1 MKSKILNFILIAL
14 VVVLAIYVGW
24 AQAYTMLLIYYCVI
38 EGKKQSHFLNP
49 FYLLTLTLFS
59 FVIYNEEIGGIF
71 MMPLSDEVKW
81 MIVGSFTMV
90 IVGLKVGTNFTTRAK
105 KVGCYVENYWVIF
118 WVGLIPTLLAVY
130 LYGNVLDMSGDAM
143 MDAKEKMVLPGLGQL
158 LYFLPASIIVA
169 CKKNN
174 TKLIILSTTMAL
186 WAAYL
191 TVTKTAIMVVMV
203 FLLVGLISFRPSIVE
218 NKVAKFFRA
227 YAVILVPVF
236 LLYTFMGNTTKRL
249 DATNVSTNSIQKAE
263 STLKYDSDFA
273 DGMFSNYLYL
283 SAAWSNVEY
292 NVVHNKVTG
301 DGRNTIWQFARK
313 VGVDYDKTEKIE
325 PFTFNV
331 HTYITDWYLD
341 FGYFGPIVMS
351 LFLGMFV
358 FFCYK
363 KFCLS
368 DDPLYIA
375 FYAIVAEA
383 TLMMFFSNHFNGGSV
398 LNYFITFIGYSFFAR
413 TFKKDIS

>member
-1 MKSKILNFILIAL
+1 MKSKILNFILVAL
-14 VVVLAIYVGW
+14 IVVLALYVGW
-24 AQAYTMLLIYYCVI
+24 AQSYTMLLIYYCVR
-38 EGKKQSHFLNP
+38 EGRKQSHFLNP
-49 FYLLTLTLFS
+49 FYLLILTLFS
-59 FVIYNEEIGGIF
+59 FVIYNEDIGGIF
-71 MMPLSDEVKW
+71 MMPLSNKVKW
-81 MIVGSFTMV
+81 MIVGSFTMFV
-90 IVGLKVGTNFTTRAK
+90 VGLKIGTRFKTCAK
-105 KVGCYVENYWVIF
+105 RVGCYVENYWVIF
-118 WVGLIPTLLAVY
+118 CVGLIPTLLAVY

-158 LYFLPASIIVA
+158 LYFMPASIIVA

-174 TKLIILSTTMAL
+174 SSLIILSTIVAL

-203 FLLVGLISFRPSIVE
+203 FLLLGLISFRPSIIE
-218 NKVAKFFRA
+218 NKVAKFLRS
-227 YAVILVPVF
+227 YAVVLVPLF

-249 DATNVSTNSIQKAE
+249 DATNVSTDTIENAE
-263 STLKYDSDFA
+263 SSLNYDSDFA
-273 DGMFSNYLYL
+273 NGMFTNYLYL

-292 NVVHNKVTG
+292 NVAHNNVTG
-301 DGRNTIWQFARK
+301 DGRNTLWQFARK
-313 VGVDYDKTEKIE
+313 VGIDYDKTEKME
-325 PFTFNV
+325 PFNFNV

-351 LFLGMFV
+351 LLLGMFV

-375 FYAIVAEA
+375 FYALVAEA
-383 TLMMFFSNHFNGGSV
+383 TLMMFFSNHFNGGAV

-413 TFKKDIS
+413 NFKKTIL